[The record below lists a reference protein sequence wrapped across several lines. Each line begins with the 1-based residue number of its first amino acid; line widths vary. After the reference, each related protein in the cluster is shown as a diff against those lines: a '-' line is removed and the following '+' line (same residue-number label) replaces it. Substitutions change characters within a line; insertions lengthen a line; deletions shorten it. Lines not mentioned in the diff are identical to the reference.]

1 MLALQNHYG
10 ANSEGERRKQV
21 TKGDLKRLFYRNET
35 TLSFEKYVTKMKQ
48 TFNVLVNYNVP
59 LYKEDK
65 VRQLLDNINSPNKKF
80 KTVVNIG
87 RSSHSNS
94 FKIASTH
101 LSTVKS
107 SLLPETYPSPGR
119 YGRRQ

>member
-1 MLALQNHYG
+1 MAKDYI
-10 ANSEGERRKQV
+10 
-21 TKGDLKRLFYRNET
+21 KRLFYRKET
-35 TLSFEKYVTKMKQ
+35 NFSFEKYVTKNNQ
-48 TFNVLVNYNVP
+48 TFNVIENYIATI
-59 LYKEDK
+59 YEEDK